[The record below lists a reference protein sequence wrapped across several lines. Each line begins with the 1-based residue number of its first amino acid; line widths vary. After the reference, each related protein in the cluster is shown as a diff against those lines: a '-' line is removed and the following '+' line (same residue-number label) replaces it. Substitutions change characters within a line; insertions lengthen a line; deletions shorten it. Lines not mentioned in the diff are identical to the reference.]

1 MKKELQRGNLVP
13 VIIPGGC
20 TSVVQ
25 PLDVSLNK
33 PFKCHIRVD
42 WLAFMEKA
50 VTELEKQQDV
60 DLSDDPFASSDKD
73 DSNDEIKQLLS
84 NNQNQFSSSLLVSN

>member
-1 MKKELQRGNLVP
+1 MP
-13 VIIPGGC
+13 VIIPGRC

-33 PFKCHIRVD
+33 LFKGHVRVE

-50 VTELEKQQDV
+50 VTELEKQQD
-60 DLSDDPFASSDKD
+60 DELSDDPFASSNED

-84 NNQNQFSSSLLVSN
+84 RQPKPVYQAC